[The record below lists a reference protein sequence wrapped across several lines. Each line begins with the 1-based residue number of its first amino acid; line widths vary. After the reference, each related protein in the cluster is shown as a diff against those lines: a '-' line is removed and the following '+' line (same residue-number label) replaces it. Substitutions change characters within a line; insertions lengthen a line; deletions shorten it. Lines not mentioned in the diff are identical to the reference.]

1 MSIKLRLGSDKSI
14 TIQNDGDEEIVD
26 HVPAGVYRFKVT
38 EIPMVGTKYDLLY
51 RGKTLPIPEQ
61 RYGEHEEMVK
71 TVVGDYDKL
80 NPSIGAI
87 CTGLKGSG
95 KSVLCNDIC
104 NRLLGQG
111 IPTLV
116 IEDPINVHH
125 LRNIMAITGP
135 CVLYFDEF
143 GKNYTDKL
151 ERVRLLGLFSDQAL
165 LGYVFLLTANERS
178 ELSDFLID
186 RPGRIRYMFEMNDVT
201 STALYDFLSKNGIP
215 KERATWLF
223 SMRPDLTF
231 DILQAIK
238 NTLRASAT
246 FIEFRK
252 NIRWLNVPYPNTYDI
267 SVLQV
272 SHNTGIV
279 ADGLKAHGYI
289 ENNTI
294 HLTVTDKG
302 GVNHQFQRPL
312 FNQDGRLSFLD
323 RQHIACGEFT
333 VVLDVTSRR
342 LHDDDLLEGTC
353 FGRKINKLGSTRIV
367 PSNVERT
374 DGPIEDRQSMQC
386 PEDLPVPVEGSRFT
400 VSFEDTSSEG
410 RVSEIGREWG
420 NFLYGSGSP

>member
-14 TIQNDGDEEIVD
+14 AIQNDGDEEIID

-38 EIPMVGTKYDLLY
+38 EIPMIGTKYDLLY
-51 RGKTLPIPEQ
+51 RGKTLPVPEQ

-71 TVVGDYDKL
+71 TVVSDYDKL

-87 CTGLKGSG
+87 CAGLKGSG

-165 LGYVFLLTANERS
+165 LGYVFLLTANKRS

-223 SMRPDLTF
+223 SMRDALTF

-238 NTLRASAT
+238 NTLRASTT

-252 NIRWLNVPYPNTYDI
+252 NIRWLNVPYPSTFDI
-267 SVLQV
+267 SVMKV
-272 SHNTGIV
+272 AYNTGIV
-279 ADGLKAHGYI
+279 ADGLEAHGYI

-302 GVNHQFQRPL
+302 GANHQFQRPL
-312 FNQDGRLSFLD
+312 FNQDGRLSVLD
-323 RQHIACGEFT
+323 RQPITCGEFT
-333 VVLDVTSRR
+333 VTLDITARR

-353 FGRKINKLGSTRIV
+353 FGRKINKFGYTSVV
-367 PSNVERT
+367 PDNVERT
-374 DGPIEDRQSMQC
+374 DGPIEDRRSFQHSEES
-386 PEDLPVPVEGSRFT
+386 PKVPVHRDYTF
-400 VSFEDTSSEG
+400 VFEDGSKGKAE
-410 RVSEIGREWG
+410 EIAKAWSNTIKG
-420 NFLYGSGSP
+420 FGST